1 MDLRAQNTAER
12 KKRILLAARQI
23 ITAEGLDGLSMRK
36 LAAEARLS
44 VRTLYNIIGSREE
57 ILRALV
63 SAGMDE
69 MDALLEATT
78 PLSDPIARA
87 RAVILV
93 SAEHFIADP
102 ATYRPVLLALY
113 REGTSVGGDAF
124 SLGERAAAMQR
135 VAIEAAMREGLLRTD
150 MDATM
155 LGWQIFLSWAQAMQA
170 WAGGIIDDAGFRAL
184 ALYGLY
190 SALLGV
196 AEEATR
202 PQLLSELQRVQTIA
216 RWALQGACATSA
228 KTEKEAALAA
238 GEK

>member
-1 MDLRAQNTAER
+1 MDLRAQNTAAR
-12 KKRILLAARQI
+12 KKRILAAARRLI
-23 ITAEGLDGLSMRK
+23 VSEGLEGLSMRK

-44 VRTLYNIIGSREE
+44 VRTLYNLIGSREE

-63 SAGMDE
+63 SSGMDE
-69 MDALLEATT
+69 MDAVLEATT

-102 ATYRPVLLALY
+102 DAYRPVLLALY
-113 REGTSVGGDAF
+113 REGTSMGGDAF
-124 SLGERAAAMQR
+124 ALGERAATMQR
-135 VAIEAAMREGLLRTD
+135 VAIEAAMSEGLLRRD
-150 MDATM
+150 VDPMM

-196 AEEATR
+196 AQEATR
-202 PQLLSELQRVQTIA
+202 PQILGELQSVQTIA
-216 RWALQGACATSA
+216 RWALQGACSSA
-228 KTEKEAALAA
+228 APSNEKKTVG
-238 GEK
+238 GERG